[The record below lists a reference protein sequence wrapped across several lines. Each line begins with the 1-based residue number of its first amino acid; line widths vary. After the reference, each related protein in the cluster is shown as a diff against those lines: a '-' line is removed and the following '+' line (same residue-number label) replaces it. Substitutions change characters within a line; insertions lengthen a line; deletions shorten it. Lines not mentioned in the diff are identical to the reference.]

1 MKESRK
7 KLLKGIVTAAAA
19 AGAVYGMNRLVFFLS
34 TMKDLLTS
42 KEKSYYN
49 WRFGDIY
56 YARKGEG
63 RPVLL
68 LHQLS
73 ASGSDCEWQSMIDE
87 LAENHTVYTIDLPGC
102 GRSQKEKM
110 VYTNYLYVQ
119 AVNDFV
125 KHVIKTK
132 TDIITSGDT
141 SSIAVMACHSEP
153 SLYGRFI
160 FINPESLDHM
170 IKTPGPQQKCLSYLL
185 QLPLVGTLYYVL
197 ANSRWKV
204 KRDFRTKYYYNG
216 DRIEPGMED
225 MFYEAAYL
233 GGFAARFAYASQV
246 GYYTRI
252 NVVYA
257 LKQID
262 HSMYIIG
269 GEAMEGMDDTI
280 AGYTHFNPAIEAVR
294 LEGTKG
300 MPHME
305 KPVETADLCKLYLER

>member
-153 SLYGRFI
+153 SLYGLGSYDQDTGTTAEV
-160 FINPESLDHM
+160 PE
-170 IKTPGPQQKCLSYLL
+170 LSAAAAVSWYA
-185 QLPLVGTLYYVL
+185 VL
-197 ANSRWKV
+197 CS
-204 KRDFRTKYYYNG
+204 
-216 DRIEPGMED
+216 
-225 MFYEAAYL
+225 
-233 GGFAARFAYASQV
+233 
-246 GYYTRI
+246 
-252 NVVYA
+252 
-257 LKQID
+257 
-262 HSMYIIG
+262 
-269 GEAMEGMDDTI
+269 GEFQMEG
-280 AGYTHFNPAIEAVR
+280 
-294 LEGTKG
+294 
-300 MPHME
+300 
-305 KPVETADLCKLYLER
+305 

>member
-87 LAENHTVYTIDLPGC
+87 LAEDHTVYTIDLPGC

-170 IKTPGPQQKCLSYLL
+170 IRTPGPRQKCLSYLL

-204 KRDFRTKYYYNG
+204 REILGRNIIIMKTGLNQAWKICFMKRPIWADLQRALHM
-216 DRIEPGMED
+216 P
-225 MFYEAAYL
+225 
-233 GGFAARFAYASQV
+233 AR
-246 GYYTRI
+246 
-252 NVVYA
+252 
-257 LKQID
+257 L
-262 HSMYIIG
+262 
-269 GEAMEGMDDTI
+269 DTI
-280 AGYTHFNPAIEAVR
+280 RES
-294 LEGTKG
+294 
-300 MPHME
+300 M
-305 KPVETADLCKLYLER
+305 LCMH

>member
-1 MKESRK
+1 MKESKR
-7 KLLKGIVTAAAA
+7 KLLKRIGITTAA
-19 AGAVYGMNRLVFFLS
+19 AGAVYGVNRLVFFMS
-34 TMKDLLTS
+34 TMKELLTA
-42 KEKSYYN
+42 KEKLYYS
-49 WRFGDIY
+49 WRFGNIY
-56 YARKGEG
+56 YSKKGEG
-63 RPVLL
+63 KPVLL
-68 LHQLS
+68 IHNLVP
-73 ASGSDCEWQSMIDE
+73 SGSDCEWRAIVDE
-87 LAENHTVYTIDLPGC
+87 LAENRTVYTIDLPGC

-125 KHVIKTK
+125 KHVIKAK
-132 TDIITSGDT
+132 TDIITSGDS

-170 IKTPGPQQKCLSYLL
+170 VKRPKAWQKGLSYMV
-185 QLPLVGTLYYVL
+185 QLPLIGTLYYVL
-197 ANSRWKV
+197 VNSKWKIR
-204 KRDFRTKYYYNG
+204 KDFENKYYY
-216 DRIEPGMED
+216 DRSKIAPGMID
-225 MFYEAAYL
+225 MFYEAAHL
-233 GGFAARFAYASQV
+233 GGFAARFACASQI

-269 GEAMEGMDDTI
+269 GKELEGMDETI
-280 AGYTHFNPAIEAVR
+280 AGYTHFNPAIEAVQI
-294 LEGTKG
+294 EAAKG

-305 KPVETADLCKLYLER
+305 KPAETADLCKLYLEH

>member
-1 MKESRK
+1 M
-7 KLLKGIVTAAAA
+7 
-19 AGAVYGMNRLVFFLS
+19 
-34 TMKDLLTS
+34 
-42 KEKSYYN
+42 
-49 WRFGDIY
+49 
-56 YARKGEG
+56 
-63 RPVLL
+63 
-68 LHQLS
+68 
-73 ASGSDCEWQSMIDE
+73 
-87 LAENHTVYTIDLPGC
+87 
-102 GRSQKEKM
+102 
-110 VYTNYLYVQ
+110 
-119 AVNDFV
+119 NDFV

-170 IKTPGPQQKCLSYLL
+170 IRTPGPRQKCLSYLL

-204 KRDFRTKYYYNG
+204 KRDFRTKYYYNE

-225 MFYEAAYL
+225 MFYEAAHL

-294 LEGTKG
+294 MEGTKG

>member
-132 TDIITSGDT
+132 SFT
-141 SSIAVMACHSEP
+141 ACT
-153 SLYGRFI
+153 YR
-160 FINPESLDHM
+160 
-170 IKTPGPQQKCLSYLL
+170 
-185 QLPLVGTLYYVL
+185 
-197 ANSRWKV
+197 
-204 KRDFRTKYYYNG
+204 
-216 DRIEPGMED
+216 
-225 MFYEAAYL
+225 
-233 GGFAARFAYASQV
+233 
-246 GYYTRI
+246 
-252 NVVYA
+252 
-257 LKQID
+257 
-262 HSMYIIG
+262 
-269 GEAMEGMDDTI
+269 
-280 AGYTHFNPAIEAVR
+280 
-294 LEGTKG
+294 
-300 MPHME
+300 
-305 KPVETADLCKLYLER
+305 

>member
-170 IKTPGPQQKCLSYLL
+170 IRTPGPQQKCLSYLL

-225 MFYEAAYL
+225 MFYEAAHL

-257 LKQID
+257 LKQNYEQ
-262 HSMYIIG
+262 ML
-269 GEAMEGMDDTI
+269 
-280 AGYTHFNPAIEAVR
+280 V
-294 LEGTKG
+294 
-300 MPHME
+300 
-305 KPVETADLCKLYLER
+305 

>member
-160 FINPESLDHM
+160 FINPESVDHM
-170 IKTPGPQQKCLSYLL
+170 IRTPGPQQKCLSYLL

-216 DRIEPGMED
+216 DRIEPCMED
-225 MFYEAAYL
+225 MFYE
-233 GGFAARFAYASQV
+233 
-246 GYYTRI
+246 
-252 NVVYA
+252 
-257 LKQID
+257 
-262 HSMYIIG
+262 
-269 GEAMEGMDDTI
+269 
-280 AGYTHFNPAIEAVR
+280 
-294 LEGTKG
+294 
-300 MPHME
+300 
-305 KPVETADLCKLYLER
+305 